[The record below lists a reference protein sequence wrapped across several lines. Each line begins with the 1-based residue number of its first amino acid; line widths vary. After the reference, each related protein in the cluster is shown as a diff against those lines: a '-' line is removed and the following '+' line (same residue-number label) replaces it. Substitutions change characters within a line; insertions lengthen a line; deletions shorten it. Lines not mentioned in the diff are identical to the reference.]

1 MRKRFSLSAVFAAAA
16 LLFSAAPA
24 AAQDPPVTLR
34 FAHWLP
40 PGHAL
45 AQTGFE
51 PWARSITE
59 ASRNNI
65 RITFFPAQQ
74 LGQAVDHYDLARDGV
89 ADITFVQPGLSP
101 GRFPI
106 IAAGDQPLLFSQGG
120 SGSAALDAWYRRG
133 RGNEM
138 GDVRFCLAHIH
149 QPGTIHSKRPVR
161 VPADIRGM
169 NLRPAHAAMSAF
181 ITSLGANS
189 IPVAPP
195 EVRDAL
201 TRGVADAVTYP
212 WNSVIIWGI
221 ERAVNHHMDVPLY
234 SSTFVL
240 VMNTRSYGRLTA
252 AQRAVV
258 DAHCSTE
265 WAERI
270 GNAWAE
276 SDIRG
281 RETLLARPGHTGVQV
296 DAQAMALWQAA
307 AQPMFGIW
315 ANAVRQAGADPDR
328 LMSDLRETIRARG
341 ASLF

>member
-1 MRKRFSLSAVFAAAA
+1 MRKRFSLSAAFAAAA
-16 LLFSAAPA
+16 LLFSAGTA
-24 AAQDPPVTLR
+24 AAQDAPVTLR

-40 PGHAL
+40 PAHPL

-51 PWARSITE
+51 PWARSMTE

-101 GRFPI
+101 GRWPI

-120 SGSAALDAWYRRG
+120 SGSAAIDDWYRRG

-138 GDVRFCLAHIH
+138 ADVRFCLAHIH

-189 IPVAPP
+189 LPVAPP

-201 TRGVADAVTYP
+201 PRGVADALTYP
-212 WNSVIIWGI
+212 WNSVITWGI
-221 ERAVNHHMDVPLY
+221 DRVVTHHMDVALY

-240 VMNTRSYGRLTA
+240 VMNQRSYGRLSA
-252 AQRAVV
+252 SQRTVV

-265 WAERI
+265 WAEKI

-281 RETLLARPGHTGVQV
+281 RETLLARQGHTGVQV
-296 DAQAMALWQAA
+296 DAQALALWQAA
-307 AQPMFGIW
+307 AQPMFGNW
-315 ANAVRQAGADPDR
+315 ATAVRAAGADPDR
-328 LMSDLRETIRARG
+328 LLTDLRETIRARG